1 MKEVRISVRN
11 LIEFVKRSG
20 DIDRRFFSNKRAVE
34 GIRAHQ
40 KVQREYSKDFLTEV
54 FLRTTEEI
62 EGINFT
68 VEGRADGI
76 EVTDQVTV
84 DEIKSTTRELE
95 DLEKEENIMHWA
107 QAKCYAYIYAKDHEL
122 DEINVMLTYYQLESE
137 EILNIKKTFSFG
149 ELRDF
154 FMGTLV
160 EYLEFSRR
168 IVEWKDTRDESIKK
182 LKFPFK
188 SFRKGQRDLSV
199 AVYNTIDDE
208 NKLFVEAPT
217 GIGKSIST
225 IFPTIK
231 AMGEDKID
239 KAFYLVARSTGKNAA
254 KDALERLLNKKLRL
268 KLTIVTAKDKI
279 CINDKVS
286 CNPKDCPYA
295 KGHFDRVNDAII
307 DIFDA
312 CDNFTRENIEKFARL
327 HMVCPFEYQL
337 DLLDFS
343 DFIVCDYNYIF
354 DPTVYLKRFFENSM
368 LRFTLLVDESH
379 NLLERG
385 REMYSAEVSIKDLED
400 LREML
405 PKKRKAARRH
415 LTNALEEFQKL
426 DSGKIFYSYES
437 FIGFNGEVEKTVFSM
452 NDFLTKDKDQENYD
466 QALEIYFSLFNYIKI
481 LEYYNKDFV
490 SIKDEDKI
498 KIKSLDIAPIFQNIL
513 RAPRSSIFFS
523 ATLNPIKYYGKLLG
537 ADEETSYYTIES
549 PFDPKNLLVLRNNKI
564 STVYRD
570 REESIDEIIE
580 NLKEFSTD
588 EGNYIFFFPSYSYME
603 AVYERYVEIDQDAIK
618 QEREMTEAEREEFL
632 NNFTFSSSTRAFAVM
647 GGVFSEGIDLIGERL
662 RGVAIISVGLPGL
675 SYERNILKSH
685 FQKKYSRGYEYAYIY
700 PGMIKVI
707 QAGGRV
713 IRTEDDRGKI
723 LLIDKRFSLPP
734 YKILLP
740 HHWQIFDYEKLNEM
754 EKILENFNEVKGLKN
769 RENL

>member
-1 MKEVRISVRN
+1 MKEVKISVRN

-40 KVQREYSKDFLTEV
+40 KIQREYSKDFLTEV
-54 FLRTTEEI
+54 FLRTHEEI
-62 EGINFT
+62 EGISFI

-76 EVTDQVTV
+76 EVADQVTV
-84 DEIKSTTRELE
+84 DEIKSTTRDLRELE
-95 DLEKEENIMHWA
+95 KGENIMHWA

-122 DEINVMLTYYQLESE
+122 DEIDVMLTYYQLETE
-137 EILNIKKTFSFG
+137 ETINIKKTFSFG

-160 EYLEFSRR
+160 EYLEFSKR
-168 IVEWKDTRDESIKK
+168 IVEWKDIRDNSIKK

-188 SFRKGQRDLSV
+188 NFRKGQRELSV
-199 AVYNTIDDE
+199 AVYNTIDHKK
-208 NKLFVEAPT
+208 KLFVEAPT

-254 KDALERLLNKKLRL
+254 KDALERLLNKKLKL
-268 KLTIVTAKDKI
+268 KITIVTAKDKI
-279 CINDKVS
+279 CLNDKVS

-307 DIFDA
+307 DIFDS
-312 CDNFTRENIEKFARL
+312 CDNFSRENIEKFAKL

-368 LRFTLLVDESH
+368 LRFSLLVDESH

-385 REMYSAEVSIKDLED
+385 REMYSAEVFLDDLEKLLD
-400 LREML
+400 LL
-405 PKKRKAARRH
+405 PKKRKASRKH
-415 LTNALEEFQKL
+415 LTNAIEEFKNL
-426 DSGKIFYSYES
+426 GDKTYYTYDSFYK
-437 FIGFNGEVEKTVFSM
+437 FNGEVEKLVFSM
-452 NDFLTKDKDQENYD
+452 NSFLTKDKEVEGYED
-466 QALEIYFSLFNYIKI
+466 ALDIYFKLFKYIKI

-490 SIKDEDKI
+490 SIKDEDFV
-498 KIKSLDIAPIFQNIL
+498 KIKSLDIAPIFENIL
-513 RAPRSSIFFS
+513 RTPRSSVFFS
-523 ATLNPIKYYGKLLG
+523 ATLSPIKYYGKLLG
-537 ADEETSYYTIES
+537 SDEETSFYKIDS
-549 PFDPKNLLVLRNNKI
+549 PFDPDNLLVVRNNKI
-564 STVYRD
+564 STVYRN
-570 REESIDEIIE
+570 REDSIDEIIE
-580 NLKEFSTD
+580 NLINFSD
-588 EGNYIFFFPSYSYME
+588 DDGNYIFFFPSYSYME
-603 AVYERYVEIDQDAIK
+603 RVFDRYVEIDKEAIK
-618 QEREMTEAEREEFL
+618 QEREMTEREREEFL
-632 NNFTFSSSTRAFAVM
+632 NNFTFSSNRRAFAVM

-685 FQKKYSRGYEYAYIY
+685 FQKKYKRGYEYAYIY
-700 PGMIKVI
+700 PGMIKVV
-707 QAGGRV
+707 QSAGRV
-713 IRTEDDRGKI
+713 IRTEEDRGKI
-723 LLIDKRFSLPP
+723 LLIDKRFSLEP
-734 YKILLP
+734 YILLLP
-740 HHWQIFDYEKLNEM
+740 SHWRIYDYTYVSEM
-754 EKILENFNEVKGLKN
+754 EKILENFKYF
-769 RENL
+769 

>member
-34 GIRAHQ
+34 GIKAHQ

-137 EILNIKKTFSFG
+137 EILNIKKTFTFG

-160 EYLEFSRR
+160 EYLEFSKR
-168 IVEWKDTRDESIKK
+168 IVEWKDTRDQSIKK

-188 SFRKGQRDLSV
+188 SFRKGQRELSV

-254 KDALERLLNKKLRL
+254 KDGLERLLNKKLRL

-279 CINDKVS
+279 CINDKVA

-385 REMYSAEVSIKDLED
+385 RDMYSAEVSIPDLER
-400 LREML
+400 LREIL

-415 LTNALEEFQKL
+415 LTYALEEFQKL
-426 DSGKIFYSYES
+426 DSRKTFYSYES

-452 NDFLTKDKDQENYD
+452 NDFLTKDKDQEDYEE
-466 QALEIYFSLFNYIKI
+466 ALDIYFSLFNYIKI

-490 SIKDEDKI
+490 SIKDEDKVRV
-498 KIKSLDIAPIFQNIL
+498 KSLDIAPIFENIL
-513 RAPRSSIFFS
+513 KAPRSSIFFS
-523 ATLNPIKYYGKLLG
+523 ATLNPIRYYGKLLG
-537 ADEETSYYTIES
+537 ADEETSYYKIES

-570 REESIDEIIE
+570 REESIEEIID
-580 NLKEFSTD
+580 NLREFSQD
-588 EGNYIFFFPSYSYME
+588 DGNYIFFCPSYSYME
-603 AVYERYVEIDQDAIK
+603 AVYERYVEIDGEAIK
-618 QEREMTEAEREEFL
+618 QEREMTEGEREEFL

-707 QAGGRV
+707 QSAGRV

-723 LLIDKRFSLPP
+723 LLIDKRFSIPP
-734 YKILLP
+734 YKFLLP
-740 HHWQIFDYEKLNEM
+740 HHWQIFDFMDSVEINE
-754 EKILENFNEVKGLKN
+754 ILKN
-769 RENL
+769 FEEEKDK

>member
-1 MKEVRISVRN
+1 MKEVKISVRN

-54 FLRTTEEI
+54 FLRTIEEI
-62 EGINFT
+62 EDINFT

-76 EVTDQVTV
+76 EVSDEVTV
-84 DEIKSTTRELE
+84 DEIKSTTRDLE
-95 DLEKEENIMHWA
+95 DLKKEENIMHWA
-107 QAKCYAYIYAKDHEL
+107 QAKCYAYIYAKDYEL
-122 DEINVMLTYYQLESE
+122 DKINVMLTYYQLETE
-137 EILNIKKTFSFG
+137 ETLNIKKNFSFG

-154 FMGTLV
+154 FMETLM
-160 EYLEFSRR
+160 EYLEFSKR
-168 IVEWKDTRDESIKK
+168 IVQWKDTRDESIKK

-188 SFRKGQRDLSV
+188 NFRKGQRELSV

-239 KAFYLVARSTGKNAA
+239 KAFYLVARSTGKQAA
-254 KDALERLLNKKLRL
+254 KDALERLLNRKL
-268 KLTIVTAKDKI
+268 KLKITIVTAKEKI
-279 CINDKVS
+279 CLNDRVS

-307 DIFDA
+307 DIFDS
-312 CDNFTRENIEKFARL
+312 CDDFSRENIEKFARL

-368 LRFTLLVDESH
+368 LKFSLLVDESH

-385 REMYSAEVSIKDLED
+385 REMFSAEVFTSDLEK
-400 LREML
+400 LLNIL
-405 PKKRKAARRH
+405 PKKRKAARKH
-415 LTNALEEFQKL
+415 LTNAIEEFKKLGQKN
-426 DSGKIFYSYES
+426 FYSYYE
-437 FIGFNGEVEKTVFSM
+437 FLAFNGEVEKTVFSM
-452 NDFLTKDKDQENYD
+452 NEFLTKDKEVEGYED
-466 QALEIYFSLFNYIKI
+466 ALDIYFKLFKYIKI

-490 SIKDEDKI
+490 SIKSENSV
-498 KIKSLDIAPIFQNIL
+498 KIKSLDIAPIFENIL
-513 RAPRSSIFFS
+513 RTPRSSVFFS
-523 ATLNPIKYYGKLLG
+523 ATLRPIKYYGKLLG
-537 ADEETSYYTIES
+537 ADEGTNYYKIKS
-549 PFDPKNLLVLRNNKI
+549 PFNPENLLVLRNNKI

-570 REESIDEIIE
+570 RENSIDEIID
-580 NLKEFSTD
+580 NLKNFSND
-588 EGNYIFFFPSYSYME
+588 DGNYLFFFPSYSFMDS
-603 AVYERYVEIDQDAIK
+603 VYERYLDIDEEAVKQD
-618 QEREMTEAEREEFL
+618 RDMTESDRQKFL

-662 RGVAIISVGLPGL
+662 RGVAIITVGLPGL

-685 FQKKYSRGYEYAYIY
+685 FQKKYNRGYEYAYIY
-700 PGMIKVI
+700 PGMIKVV
-707 QAGGRV
+707 QSAGRV

-723 LLIDKRFSLPP
+723 LLMDKRFSLEP
-734 YKILLP
+734 YKFLLP
-740 HHWQIFDYEKLNEM
+740 SHWKIYDYMDSAEISG
-754 EKILENFNEVKGLKN
+754 ILKNFNEEKEK
-769 RENL
+769 

>member
-95 DLEKEENIMHWA
+95 DLEKEENLMHWA

-160 EYLEFSRR
+160 EYLEFSKR

-188 SFRKGQRDLSV
+188 SFRKGQRELSV
-199 AVYNTIDDE
+199 AVYNTIDDQ
-208 NKLFVEAPT
+208 KKIFVEAPT

-279 CINDKVS
+279 CINDKVA

-343 DFIVCDYNYIF
+343 DYIVCDYNYIF

-385 REMYSAEVSIKDLED
+385 REMYSAEVSIPDLER

-405 PKKRKAARRH
+405 PKKRKAARKH

-426 DSGKIFYSYES
+426 DSRKTFYSYES

-452 NDFLTKDKDQENYD
+452 NDFLTKDKDQENYEE
-466 QALEIYFSLFNYIKI
+466 ALDIYFSLFNYIKI

-498 KIKSLDIAPIFQNIL
+498 RIKSLDIAPIFQNIL
-513 RAPRSSIFFS
+513 RAPRSSVFFS

-537 ADEETSYYTIES
+537 ADEETSYYKIES
-549 PFDPKNLLVLRNNKI
+549 PFDPNNLLVLRNNKI

-580 NLKEFSTD
+580 NLREFSQD
-588 EGNYIFFFPSYSYME
+588 DGNYIFFFPSYSYME
-603 AVYERYVEIDQDAIK
+603 AVYDRYVEIDGEAIK
-618 QEREMTEAEREEFL
+618 QEREMTEGEREEFL

-707 QAGGRV
+707 QSAGRV

-723 LLIDKRFSLPP
+723 LLIDKRFSLEP
-734 YKILLP
+734 YKLLLP
-740 HHWQIFDYEKLNEM
+740 HHWQIFDFEKLEEM
-754 EKILENFNEVKGLKN
+754 EAILKN
-769 RENL
+769 FTKEKGI

>member
-1 MKEVRISVRN
+1 VKEVKISVRN

-20 DIDRRFFSNKRAVE
+20 DIDRRFFSNKRAIE
-34 GIRAHQ
+34 GIKAHQ
-40 KVQREYSKDFLTEV
+40 KIQKSYTKNYLTEV
-54 FLRTTEEI
+54 FLRTHEEI
-62 EGINFT
+62 EDINFT

-76 EVTDQVTV
+76 EVAESVTI
-84 DEIKSTTRELE
+84 DEIKSTTRDLE
-95 DLEKEENIMHWA
+95 ELEKEENLMHWA
-107 QAKCYAYIYAKDHEL
+107 QAKCYAYIYAKEKGL
-122 DEINVMLTYYQLESE
+122 DDINVMLTYYQLETE
-137 EILNIKKTFSFG
+137 EVLHIKRAFSFG

-154 FMGTLV
+154 FISTLM

-168 IVEWKDTRDESIKK
+168 IVEWKEIRDESIKS

-188 SFRKGQRDLSV
+188 NFRKGQRELSV
-199 AVYNTIDDE
+199 AVYNTIDDK

-254 KDALERLLNKKLRL
+254 KDALEKLLNKKL
-268 KLTIVTAKDKI
+268 KVKITIVTAKDKI
-279 CINDKVS
+279 CLNDKVS

-307 DIFDA
+307 DIFDS
-312 CDNFTRENIEKFARL
+312 CDNFTRENIEKFAKL

-368 LRFTLLVDESH
+368 LRFSLLVDESH

-385 REMYSAEVSIKDLED
+385 REMYSAEVSLDELEK
-400 LREML
+400 LREL
-405 PKKRKAARRH
+405 VPKKRKAARRH
-415 LTNALEEFQKL
+415 LSNAIDEFYKL
-426 DSGKIFYSYES
+426 DNRKVFYSYDS
-437 FIGFNGEVEKTVFSM
+437 FLAFNGEIEKTVFSM
-452 NDFLTKDKDQENYD
+452 NDFLTKDKEEESYD
-466 QALEIYFSLFNYIKI
+466 SALDIYFSLFKYIKI

-490 SIKDEDKI
+490 SIKEENVI
-498 KIKSLDIAPIFQNIL
+498 KIKSLDIAPIFENIL
-513 RAPRSSIFFS
+513 RTPRSSVFFS

-537 ADEETSYYTIES
+537 ADEETSYYKIDS
-549 PFDPKNLLVLRNNKI
+549 PFDPENLLVLRNNKV
-564 STVYRD
+564 STLYRD
-570 REESIDEIIE
+570 REDSIEEILE
-580 NLKEFSTD
+580 NLKNFSD
-588 EGNYIFFFPSYSYME
+588 DDGNYIFFFPSYSYME
-603 AVYERYVEIDQDAIK
+603 AVYERYVEIDGDVIR
-618 QEREMTEAEREEFL
+618 QEREMTEFEREEFL

-685 FQKKYSRGYEYAYIY
+685 FQKKYSMGYEYAYIY

-707 QAGGRV
+707 QSAGRV

-723 LLIDKRFSLPP
+723 LLIDKRFSRQD
-734 YKILLP
+734 YNYLLP
-740 HHWQIFDYEKLNEM
+740 NHWRIFDFMNSSEISE
-754 EKILENFNEVKGLKN
+754 ILKN
-769 RENL
+769 FEEEKGK

>member
-1 MKEVRISVRN
+1 MKEVKISVRN

-20 DIDRRFFSNKRAVE
+20 DIDRRFFSNKRAIE
-34 GIRAHQ
+34 GIKAHQ
-40 KVQREYSKDFLTEV
+40 KIQKSYTKNYLTEV
-54 FLRTTEEI
+54 FLRTHEEI
-62 EGINFT
+62 EDINFT

-76 EVTDQVTV
+76 EVAESVTI
-84 DEIKSTTRELE
+84 DEIKSTTRDLE
-95 DLEKEENIMHWA
+95 ELEKEENLMHWA
-107 QAKCYAYIYAKDHEL
+107 QAKCYAYIYAKEKGL
-122 DEINVMLTYYQLESE
+122 DDINVMLTYYQLETE
-137 EILNIKKTFSFG
+137 EVLHIKRAFSFG

-154 FMGTLV
+154 FISTLM

-168 IVEWKDTRDESIKK
+168 IVEWKEIRDESIKS

-188 SFRKGQRDLSV
+188 NFRKGQRELSV
-199 AVYNTIDDE
+199 AVYNTIDDK

-254 KDALERLLNKKLRL
+254 KDALEKLLNKKL
-268 KLTIVTAKDKI
+268 KIKITIVTAKDKI
-279 CINDKVS
+279 CLNDKVS

-307 DIFDA
+307 DIFDS
-312 CDNFTRENIEKFARL
+312 CDNFSRENIEKFAKL

-368 LRFTLLVDESH
+368 LRFSLLVDESH

-385 REMYSAEVSIKDLED
+385 REMYSAEVSLDELEK
-400 LREML
+400 LREL
-405 PKKRKAARRH
+405 VPKKRKAARRH
-415 LTNALEEFQKL
+415 LSNAIDEFYKL
-426 DSGKIFYSYES
+426 DNRKVFYSYDS
-437 FIGFNGEVEKTVFSM
+437 FLAFNGEIEKTVFSM
-452 NDFLTKDKDQENYD
+452 NDFLTKDKEEESYD
-466 QALEIYFSLFNYIKI
+466 SALDIYFSLFKYIKI

-490 SIKDEDKI
+490 SIKEENVI
-498 KIKSLDIAPIFQNIL
+498 KIKSLDIAPIFENIL
-513 RAPRSSIFFS
+513 RTPRSSVFFS

-537 ADEETSYYTIES
+537 ADEETSYYKIDS
-549 PFDPKNLLVLRNNKI
+549 PFDPENLLVLRNNKV
-564 STVYRD
+564 STLYRD
-570 REESIDEIIE
+570 REDSIEEILE
-580 NLKEFSTD
+580 NLKNFSD
-588 EGNYIFFFPSYSYME
+588 DDGNYIFFFPSYSYME
-603 AVYERYVEIDQDAIK
+603 AVYERYVEIDGDVIR
-618 QEREMTEAEREEFL
+618 QEREMTEFEREEFL

-685 FQKKYSRGYEYAYIY
+685 FQKKYSMGYEYAYIY

-707 QAGGRV
+707 QSAGRV

-723 LLIDKRFSLPP
+723 LLIDKRFSRQD
-734 YKILLP
+734 YNYLLP
-740 HHWQIFDYEKLNEM
+740 NHWRIFDFMNSSEISE
-754 EKILENFNEVKGLKN
+754 ILKN
-769 RENL
+769 FEEEKGK

>member
-1 MKEVRISVRN
+1 MKEVKISVRN

-62 EGINFT
+62 EDIIFT

-76 EVTDQVTV
+76 EVSDEVTV
-84 DEIKSTTRELE
+84 DEIKSTTR
-95 DLEKEENIMHWA
+95 DLEELKKEENIMHWA

-122 DEINVMLTYYQLESE
+122 DEINVMLTYFQLETE
-137 EILNIKKTFSFG
+137 ETLNIKKTFSFG

-154 FMGTLV
+154 FMGTLM
-160 EYLEFSRR
+160 EYLEFSKR
-168 IVEWKDTRDESIKK
+168 IVDWKDTRDQSIKK

-188 SFRKGQRDLSV
+188 NFRKGQRELSV
-199 AVYNTIDDE
+199 AVYNTIDEE

-254 KDALERLLNKKLRL
+254 KDALERLLNRKL
-268 KLTIVTAKDKI
+268 KLKITIVTAKEKI
-279 CINDKVS
+279 CLNDKVS

-307 DIFDA
+307 DIFDS
-312 CDNFTRENIEKFARL
+312 CDDFSRENIEKFARL

-368 LRFTLLVDESH
+368 LRFALLIDESH

-385 REMYSAEVSIKDLED
+385 REMYSAEVFIGDLEKLLD
-400 LREML
+400 LL
-405 PKKRKAARRH
+405 PKKRKAARKH
-415 LTNALEEFQKL
+415 LSNALEEFKKLGQKT
-426 DSGKIFYSYES
+426 FYSYDE
-437 FIGFNGEVEKTVFSM
+437 FLAFNGEVEKTVFSM
-452 NDFLTKDKDQENYD
+452 NDFLTKDKEVEDYED
-466 QALEIYFSLFNYIKI
+466 ALDIYFKLFKYIKI

-490 SIKDEDKI
+490 SIKGEDFV
-498 KIKSLDIAPIFQNIL
+498 KIKSLDIAPIFENIL
-513 RAPRSSIFFS
+513 RTPRSSVFFS
-523 ATLNPIKYYGKLLG
+523 ATLSPIKYYGKLLG
-537 ADEETSYYTIES
+537 AGEGTNYYKIKS
-549 PFDPKNLLVLRNNKI
+549 PFNPENLLVLRNNKI

-570 REESIDEIIE
+570 REDSIDEIID
-580 NLKEFSTD
+580 NLKNFSND
-588 EGNYIFFFPSYSYME
+588 DGNYLFFFPSYSFME
-603 AVYERYVEIDQDAIK
+603 SVYERYLDIDQEAVK
-618 QEREMTEAEREEFL
+618 QDRDMTEGDREKFL
-632 NNFTFSSSTRAFAVM
+632 NQFTFSSSTKAFAVM

-662 RGVAIISVGLPGL
+662 RGVAIITVGLPGL

-685 FQKKYSRGYEYAYIY
+685 FQKKYNRGYEYAYIY
-700 PGMIKVI
+700 PGMIKVV
-707 QAGGRV
+707 QSAGRV

-723 LLIDKRFSLPP
+723 LLMDKRFSLEP
-734 YKILLP
+734 YKFLLP
-740 HHWQIFDYEKLNEM
+740 SHWKIYDFMDSAEINE
-754 EKILENFNEVKGLKN
+754 ILKN
-769 RENL
+769 FDGEKNN

>member
-1 MKEVRISVRN
+1 MKEVKISVRN

-62 EGINFT
+62 EDINFT

-76 EVTDQVTV
+76 EVSDEVTV
-84 DEIKSTTRELE
+84 DEIKSTTRDLE
-95 DLEKEENIMHWA
+95 DLKKEENIMHWA
-107 QAKCYAYIYAKDHEL
+107 QAKCYAYIYAKDYQL
-122 DEINVMLTYYQLESE
+122 DHINVMLTYYQLETE
-137 EILNIKKTFSFG
+137 ETLNIKKNFSFG

-154 FMGTLV
+154 FMETLM
-160 EYLEFSRR
+160 EYLEFSKR
-168 IVEWKDTRDESIKK
+168 IVQWKDTRDESIKK

-188 SFRKGQRDLSV
+188 NFRKGQRELSV

-239 KAFYLVARSTGKNAA
+239 KAFYLVARSTGKQAA
-254 KDALERLLNKKLRL
+254 KDALERLLNRKL
-268 KLTIVTAKDKI
+268 KLKITIVTAKEKI
-279 CINDKVS
+279 CLNDKVS

-295 KGHFDRVNDAII
+295 KGHFDRVNNAII
-307 DIFDA
+307 DIFDS
-312 CDNFTRENIEKFARL
+312 CDDFSRENIEKFARL

-337 DLLDFS
+337 DLLEFS

-368 LRFTLLVDESH
+368 LKFSLLVDESH

-385 REMYSAEVSIKDLED
+385 REMYSAEVFTSDLEK
-400 LREML
+400 LLNLL
-405 PKKRKAARRH
+405 PKKRKAARKH
-415 LTNALEEFQKL
+415 LTNAIEEFKKFGQKN
-426 DSGKIFYSYES
+426 FYSYDE
-437 FIGFNGEVEKTVFSM
+437 FLAFNGEVEKTVFSM
-452 NDFLTKDKDQENYD
+452 NDFLTKDKEVEGYED
-466 QALEIYFSLFNYIKI
+466 ALDIYFKLFKYIKI

-490 SIKDEDKI
+490 SIKSENSV
-498 KIKSLDIAPIFQNIL
+498 KIKSLDIAPIFENIL
-513 RAPRSSIFFS
+513 RTPRSSVFFS
-523 ATLNPIKYYGKLLG
+523 ATLSPIKYYGKLLG
-537 ADEETSYYTIES
+537 ADEGTNYYKIKS
-549 PFDPKNLLVLRNNKI
+549 PFNPENLLVLRNNKI

-570 REESIDEIIE
+570 REDSIDEIID
-580 NLKEFSTD
+580 NLKNFSND
-588 EGNYIFFFPSYSYME
+588 DGNYLFFFPSYSFMDS
-603 AVYERYVEIDQDAIK
+603 VYERYLDIDEEAVKQD
-618 QEREMTEAEREEFL
+618 RDMTESDRQEFL

-662 RGVAIISVGLPGL
+662 RGVAIITVGLPGL
-675 SYERNILKSH
+675 SHERNILKSH
-685 FQKKYSRGYEYAYIY
+685 FQKKYNRGYEYAYIY
-700 PGMIKVI
+700 PGMIKVV
-707 QAGGRV
+707 QSAGRV

-723 LLIDKRFSLPP
+723 LLMDKRFSLEP
-734 YKILLP
+734 YKFLLP
-740 HHWQIFDYEKLNEM
+740 SHWKIYDYMDSAE
-754 EKILENFNEVKGLKN
+754 ITGILKN
-769 RENL
+769 FHEEKEK

>member
-1 MKEVRISVRN
+1 MKEVKISVRN

-20 DIDRRFFSNKRAVE
+20 DIDRRFFSNKRAIE
-34 GIRAHQ
+34 GIKAHQ
-40 KVQREYSKDFLTEV
+40 KIQKSYTKNYLTEV
-54 FLRTTEEI
+54 FLRTHEEI
-62 EGINFT
+62 EDINFT

-76 EVTDQVTV
+76 EVAESVTI
-84 DEIKSTTRELE
+84 DEIKSTTRDLE
-95 DLEKEENIMHWA
+95 ELEKEENLMHWA
-107 QAKCYAYIYAKDHEL
+107 QAKCYAYIYAKEKGL
-122 DEINVMLTYYQLESE
+122 DDINVMLTYYQLETE
-137 EILNIKKTFSFG
+137 EVIHIKRAFSFG

-154 FMGTLV
+154 FISTLM

-168 IVEWKDTRDESIKK
+168 IVEWKEIRDESIKS

-188 SFRKGQRDLSV
+188 NFRKGQRELSV
-199 AVYNTIDDE
+199 AVYNTIDDK

-254 KDALERLLNKKLRL
+254 KDALEKLLNKKL
-268 KLTIVTAKDKI
+268 KVKITIVTAKDKI
-279 CINDKVS
+279 CLNDKVS

-307 DIFDA
+307 NIFDS
-312 CDNFTRENIEKFARL
+312 CDNFSRENIEKFAKL

-368 LRFTLLVDESH
+368 LRFSLLVDESH

-385 REMYSAEVSIKDLED
+385 REMYSAEVSLDELEK
-400 LREML
+400 LREL
-405 PKKRKAARRH
+405 VPKKRKAARRH
-415 LTNALEEFQKL
+415 LSNAIDEFYKL
-426 DSGKIFYSYES
+426 DNRKVFYSYDS
-437 FIGFNGEVEKTVFSM
+437 FLAFNGEIEKTVFSM
-452 NDFLTKDKDQENYD
+452 NDFLTKDKEEESYD
-466 QALEIYFSLFNYIKI
+466 SALDIYFSLFKYIKI

-490 SIKDEDKI
+490 SIKEENVI
-498 KIKSLDIAPIFQNIL
+498 KIKSLDIAPIFENIL
-513 RAPRSSIFFS
+513 RTPRSSVFFS

-537 ADEETSYYTIES
+537 ADEETSYYKIDS
-549 PFDPKNLLVLRNNKI
+549 PFDPENLLVLRNNKV
-564 STVYRD
+564 STLYRD
-570 REESIDEIIE
+570 REDSIEEILE
-580 NLKEFSTD
+580 NLKNFSD
-588 EGNYIFFFPSYSYME
+588 DDGNYIFFFPSYSYME
-603 AVYERYVEIDQDAIK
+603 AVYERYVEIDGDVIR
-618 QEREMTEAEREEFL
+618 QEREMTEFEREEFL

-685 FQKKYSRGYEYAYIY
+685 FQKKYSMGYEYAYIY

-707 QAGGRV
+707 QSAGRV

-723 LLIDKRFSLPP
+723 LLIDKRFSRQD
-734 YKILLP
+734 YNYLLP
-740 HHWQIFDYEKLNEM
+740 NHWRIFDFMNSSEISE
-754 EKILENFNEVKGLKN
+754 ILKN
-769 RENL
+769 FEEEKGK

>member
-1 MKEVRISVRN
+1 MKEVKISVRN

-34 GIRAHQ
+34 GIKAHQ

-62 EGINFT
+62 EDINFT

-76 EVTDQVTV
+76 EVSDEVTV
-84 DEIKSTTRELE
+84 DEIKSTTRDLE
-95 DLEKEENIMHWA
+95 DLKKEENIMHWA
-107 QAKCYAYIYAKDHEL
+107 QAKCYAYIYAKNNDL
-122 DEINVMLTYYQLESE
+122 DSINVMLTYIQLETE
-137 EILNIKKTFSFG
+137 ETLNIKKTFSFG

-154 FMGTLV
+154 FIGTLM
-160 EYLEFSRR
+160 EYLEFSKR
-168 IVEWKDTRDESIKK
+168 IVEWKDLRDESIKK

-188 SFRKGQRDLSV
+188 KFRKGQRELSV
-199 AVYNTIDDE
+199 AVYNTIEDE

-239 KAFYLVARSTGKNAA
+239 KAFYLVARSTGKQAA
-254 KDALERLLNKKLRL
+254 KDALERLLNKKLKL
-268 KLTIVTAKDKI
+268 KIAIVTAKEKI
-279 CINDKVS
+279 CLNDKVS

-307 DIFDA
+307 DIFDS
-312 CDNFTRENIEKFARL
+312 CDNFSRENIEKFARL

-354 DPTVYLKRFFENSM
+354 DPTVYLKRFFENS
-368 LRFTLLVDESH
+368 LLKFSLLVDESH

-385 REMYSAEVSIKDLED
+385 REMYSAEVFIGDLEK
-400 LREML
+400 LLELL
-405 PKKRKAARRH
+405 PKKRKASRKH
-415 LTNALEEFQKL
+415 LISAIEEFKNL
-426 DSGKIFYSYES
+426 GDKTYYTYDSFLR
-437 FIGFNGEVEKTVFSM
+437 FNGEVEKLVFSM
-452 NDFLTKDKDQENYD
+452 NDFLIKDKEVDGYEETLD
-466 QALEIYFSLFNYIKI
+466 IYFKVFKYIKI

-490 SIKDEDKI
+490 SIKSDDSV
-498 KIKSLDIAPIFQNIL
+498 KIKSLDIAPIFENIL
-513 RAPRSSIFFS
+513 RTPRSSVFFS
-523 ATLNPIKYYGKLLG
+523 ATLSPIKYYGKLLG
-537 ADEETSYYTIES
+537 ADEKTNYYKIKS
-549 PFDPKNLLVLRNNKI
+549 PFDPDNLVVLRNNKI

-570 REESIDEIIE
+570 RENSIDEIID
-580 NLKEFSTD
+580 NLKNFSND
-588 EGNYIFFFPSYSYME
+588 DGNYIFFFPSYSFME
-603 AVYERYVEIDQDAIK
+603 SVYEKYIEIDDKAVKQD
-618 QEREMTEAEREEFL
+618 REMTESERQEFL

-662 RGVAIISVGLPGL
+662 RGVAIITVGLPGL

-685 FQKKYSRGYEYAYIY
+685 FQKKYKRGYEYAYIY
-700 PGMIKVI
+700 PGMIKVV
-707 QAGGRV
+707 QSAGRV
-713 IRTEDDRGKI
+713 IRTEDDKGKI
-723 LLIDKRFSLPP
+723 LLMDKRFSLEP
-734 YKILLP
+734 YNFLLP
-740 HHWQIFDYEKLNEM
+740 SHWRIYDFMDSVEINEILKKFDEEKN
-754 EKILENFNEVKGLKN
+754 N
-769 RENL
+769 

>member
-1 MKEVRISVRN
+1 MKEVKISVRN

-20 DIDRRFFSNKRAVE
+20 DIDRRFFSNKRAIE
-34 GIRAHQ
+34 GIKAHQ

-62 EGINFT
+62 EDIIFT

-76 EVTDQVTV
+76 EVSEEVTV
-84 DEIKSTTRELE
+84 DEIKSTTR
-95 DLEKEENIMHWA
+95 DLEEIKKEENIMHWA

-122 DEINVMLTYYQLESE
+122 DEINVMLTYFQLETE
-137 EILNIKKTFSFG
+137 ETLNIKKTFSFG

-154 FMGTLV
+154 FMGTLM
-160 EYLEFSRR
+160 EYLEFSKR
-168 IVEWKDTRDESIKK
+168 IVEWKDLRDQSIKK

-188 SFRKGQRDLSV
+188 KFRKGQRELSV
-199 AVYNTIDDE
+199 AVYNTIDEE

-254 KDALERLLNKKLRL
+254 KDALERLLNKKLKL
-268 KLTIVTAKDKI
+268 KIAIVTAKEKI
-279 CINDKVS
+279 CLNDKVS

-307 DIFDA
+307 DIFDS
-312 CDNFTRENIEKFARL
+312 CDNFSRENIEKFARL

-368 LRFTLLVDESH
+368 LRFALLIDESH

-385 REMYSAEVSIKDLED
+385 REMYSAEVFISDLEKLLD
-400 LREML
+400 LL
-405 PKKRKAARRH
+405 PKKRKAARKH
-415 LTNALEEFQKL
+415 LSNALEEFKKLGQKT
-426 DSGKIFYSYES
+426 FYSYDE
-437 FIGFNGEVEKTVFSM
+437 FLAFNGEVEKTVFSM
-452 NDFLTKDKDQENYD
+452 NDFLTKDKEARGYED
-466 QALEIYFSLFNYIKI
+466 ALDIYFKLFKYIKI

-490 SIKDEDKI
+490 SIKGEDFV
-498 KIKSLDIAPIFQNIL
+498 KIKSLDIAPIFENIL
-513 RAPRSSIFFS
+513 RTPRSSVFFS
-523 ATLNPIKYYGKLLG
+523 ATLSPIKYYGKLLG
-537 ADEETSYYTIES
+537 ADEGTNYYKIKS
-549 PFDPKNLLVLRNNKI
+549 PFDPENLLVLRNNKI
-564 STVYRD
+564 STVYRE
-570 REESIDEIIE
+570 REDSIDEIIE
-580 NLKEFSTD
+580 NLKNFSD
-588 EGNYIFFFPSYSYME
+588 DDGNYIFFFPSYSFME
-603 AVYERYVEIDQDAIK
+603 SVYERYLDIDQEAVK
-618 QEREMTEAEREEFL
+618 QDRDMTEADRQEFL
-632 NNFTFSSSTRAFAVM
+632 NQFTFSSSTRAFAVM

-662 RGVAIISVGLPGL
+662 RGVAIITVGLPGL

-685 FQKKYSRGYEYAYIY
+685 FQKKYKRGYEYAYIY
-700 PGMIKVI
+700 PGMIKVV
-707 QAGGRV
+707 QAAGRV

-723 LLIDKRFSLPP
+723 LLMDKRFSLEP
-734 YKILLP
+734 YKFLLP
-740 HHWQIFDYEKLNEM
+740 SHW
-754 EKILENFNEVKGLKN
+754 KIYDFMDSAEISEILKN
-769 RENL
+769 FDGEKNN

>member
-1 MKEVRISVRN
+1 MKEVKISVRN

-62 EGINFT
+62 EDINFT

-76 EVTDQVTV
+76 EVSDEVTV
-84 DEIKSTTRELE
+84 DEIKSTTRYLE
-95 DLEKEENIMHWA
+95 DLKKEENIMHWA
-107 QAKCYAYIYAKDHEL
+107 QAKCYAYIYAKDYEL
-122 DEINVMLTYYQLESE
+122 DNINVMLTYYQLETE
-137 EILNIKKTFSFG
+137 ETLNIKKNFSFG

-154 FMGTLV
+154 FMETLM
-160 EYLEFSRR
+160 EYLEFSKR
-168 IVEWKDTRDESIKK
+168 IVQWKDTRDESIKK

-188 SFRKGQRDLSV
+188 NFRKGQRELSV

-239 KAFYLVARSTGKNAA
+239 KAFYLVARSTGKQAA
-254 KDALERLLNKKLRL
+254 KDALERLLNKKLKL
-268 KLTIVTAKDKI
+268 KITIVTAKEKI
-279 CINDKVS
+279 CLNDKVS

-307 DIFDA
+307 DIFDS
-312 CDNFTRENIEKFARL
+312 CDDFSRENIEKFARL

-368 LRFTLLVDESH
+368 LKFSLLVDESH

-385 REMYSAEVSIKDLED
+385 REMYSAEVFIDDLEK
-400 LREML
+400 LLELL
-405 PKKRKAARRH
+405 PKKRKASRKH
-415 LTNALEEFQKL
+415 LVSAIEEFKNL
-426 DSGKIFYSYES
+426 GDKTYYTYDSFLK
-437 FIGFNGEVEKTVFSM
+437 FNGEVEKLVFSM
-452 NDFLTKDKDQENYD
+452 NDFLTKDKEVEGYED
-466 QALEIYFSLFNYIKI
+466 ALDIYFKIFKYIKI

-490 SIKDEDKI
+490 SIKSHDSV
-498 KIKSLDIAPIFQNIL
+498 KIKSLDIAPIFENIL
-513 RAPRSSIFFS
+513 RTPRSSIFFS
-523 ATLNPIKYYGKLLG
+523 ATLSPIKYYGKLLG
-537 ADEETSYYTIES
+537 ADESTNYYKIKS
-549 PFDPKNLLVLRNNKI
+549 PFDPENLVVLRNNKI

-570 REESIDEIIE
+570 REDSIDEIIE
-580 NLKEFSTD
+580 NLKNFSND
-588 EGNYIFFFPSYSYME
+588 EGNYLFFFPSYSFME
-603 AVYERYVEIDQDAIK
+603 SVYERYIEIDHDAVK
-618 QEREMTEAEREEFL
+618 QNREMTESDRQEFL

-662 RGVAIISVGLPGL
+662 RGVAIITVGLPGL

-685 FQKKYSRGYEYAYIY
+685 FQKKYNRGYEYAYIY
-700 PGMIKVI
+700 PGMIKVV
-707 QAGGRV
+707 QAAGRV

-723 LLIDKRFSLPP
+723 LLMDKRFSLEP
-734 YKILLP
+734 YKFLLP
-740 HHWQIFDYEKLNEM
+740 SHW
-754 EKILENFNEVKGLKN
+754 KIYDFMDSAEITGILKNFNEEKEK
-769 RENL
+769 

>member
-1 MKEVRISVRN
+1 MKEVKISVRN

-34 GIRAHQ
+34 GIKAHQ

-54 FLRTTEEI
+54 FLRTHEEI

-76 EVTDQVTV
+76 EVSDEVTV

-95 DLEKEENIMHWA
+95 DLKKEENIMHWA

-122 DEINVMLTYYQLESE
+122 DEINVMLTYFQLETE
-137 EILNIKKTFSFG
+137 ETLNIKKTLNFG

-160 EYLEFSRR
+160 EYLEFSKR

-188 SFRKGQRDLSV
+188 SFRKGQRELSV
-199 AVYNTIDDE
+199 AVYNTIDNE

-225 IFPTIK
+225 IFPAIK

-254 KDALERLLNKKLRL
+254 KDALEKLLNKKLRL
-268 KLTIVTAKDKI
+268 KVTIVTAKDKI
-279 CINDKVS
+279 CLNDKLA

-312 CDNFTRENIEKFARL
+312 CDNFTRENIEKFAKL

-368 LRFTLLVDESH
+368 LRFSLLVDESH

-385 REMYSAEVSIKDLED
+385 REMYSAEVSIEELEK
-400 LREML
+400 LRGL
-405 PKKRKAARRH
+405 IPKKRKAARRH
-415 LTNALEEFQKL
+415 LANAIDEFYKL
-426 DSGKIFYSYES
+426 DKRKIFYSYDS
-437 FIGFNGEVEKTVFSM
+437 FLAFNGEIEKAVFSM
-452 NDFLTKDKDQENYD
+452 NDFLTKDKEEESYED
-466 QALEIYFSLFNYIKI
+466 ALDIYFSLFNYIKI

-490 SIKDEDKI
+490 SIKEENLI
-498 KIKSLDIAPIFQNIL
+498 KIKSLDIAPIFKNIL
-513 RAPRSSIFFS
+513 RTPRSSVFFS

-537 ADEETSYYTIES
+537 ADEETSYYKIDS
-549 PFDPKNLLVLRNNKI
+549 PFDPENLLVLRNNKI

-570 REESIDEIIE
+570 REDSIEEIIE
-580 NLKEFSTD
+580 NLKNFSD
-588 EGNYIFFFPSYSYME
+588 DDGNYIFFFPSYSYME
-603 AVYERYVEIDQDAIK
+603 AVYERYVEIDRDVIK
-618 QEREMTEAEREEFL
+618 QEREMTEFEREEFL

-662 RGVAIISVGLPGL
+662 RGVAIISIGLPGL

-685 FQKKYSRGYEYAYIY
+685 FQKKYSMGYEYAYIY

-707 QAGGRV
+707 QSAGRV

-723 LLIDKRFSLPP
+723 LLIDKRFSRQD
-734 YKILLP
+734 YNYLLP
-740 HHWQIFDYEKLNEM
+740 NHWRIFDFCDLKEM
-754 EKILENFNEVKGLKN
+754 EKIIDKFEEGQELKN
-769 RENL
+769 